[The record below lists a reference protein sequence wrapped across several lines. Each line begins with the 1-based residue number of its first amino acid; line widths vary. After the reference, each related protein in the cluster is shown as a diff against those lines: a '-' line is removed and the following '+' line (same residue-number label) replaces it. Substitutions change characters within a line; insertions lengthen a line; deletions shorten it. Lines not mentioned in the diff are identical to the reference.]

1 MTDSSINS
9 LNFGSGIKMPTLKYR
24 FVAHFM
30 SPNNISLPELSMEL
44 EYINYDM
51 KSKIGETFIRVPLDG
66 GTILNQ
72 INEFCNHGG
81 NIMIEIK
88 DGRSDSSNFNIYLED
103 VEVLECPLQHVYAD
117 SDILG
122 PKIAFKYTTLRIFV
136 PKNDNV

>member
-1 MTDSSINS
+1 MDTTSTKTI
-9 LNFGSGIKMPTLKYR
+9 NFGSGIKMPTLKYK

-30 SPNNISLPELSMEL
+30 SPNNISLPELSTEL

-51 KSKIGETFIRVPLDG
+51 KTKTGESFIRIPYDG

-72 INEFCNHGG
+72 INEFCNNGG

-88 DGRSDSSNFNIYLED
+88 DGRSVSSNFNIYLED

-122 PKIAFKYTTLRIFV
+122 PKIIFKYTTLRVFTH
-136 PKNDNV
+136 KS